1 MQKIGRNDPCPC
13 GSGKKFKKCH
23 MGREEELALNGME
36 EITEEMSSLI
46 TSLPEVSYGRSR
58 EIADALD
65 IKELTGNSIGIR
77 FVDLKAYS
85 DLNLFGGSHPRV
97 SRGKSGG
104 VFINYLKT
112 MKSDPDNIYLAISK
126 GIDDSTLIHELAHVL
141 DYLGGSQI
149 MPGSQEGLGLETGLP
164 VEHLEHPDE
173 YGYWLDFLS
182 KKYDIQLDADDTIVS
197 YLYRNGKLIK
207 GADIK
212 ARNDLV
218 LRVKSD
224 QMFRFLS
231 ENSKE
236 IDDLI
241 KGLEGYI
248 GSREIDEG

>member
-236 IDDLI
+236 IDAMI